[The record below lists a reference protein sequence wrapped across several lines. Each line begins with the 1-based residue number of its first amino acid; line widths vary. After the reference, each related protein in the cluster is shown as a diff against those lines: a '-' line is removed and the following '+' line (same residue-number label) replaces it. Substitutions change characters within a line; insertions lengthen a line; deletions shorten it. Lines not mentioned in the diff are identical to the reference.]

1 MHIMTEKN
9 SWSAVCRPFPLIIT
23 IGNNIL
29 KKHRKVL
36 PKAALVHLY
45 ERVCSVKTR
54 VSFCGEPFLYLECFN
69 IEVLFHTNQQNAVD

>member
-1 MHIMTEKN
+1 MQ
-9 SWSAVCRPFPLIIT
+9 T
-23 IGNNIL
+23 IPINHHNRQQYFQ
-29 KKHRKVL
+29 KDRNVL

-69 IEVLFHTNQQNAVD
+69 IEDLFYTNQQNAVD